1 MINKF
6 YIKYFISII
15 IPTYKRNEKL
25 KELISTL
32 VSQVTKEIKIEI
44 IIIGNKKIKLNSV
57 NHLILKKNIRLKSIL
72 IKKNSN
78 AIKRNIGLKYARG
91 SNLILID
98 DDCIP
103 EKNFI
108 KDYIKLFKKIEDKD
122 ILCGSVKYLKAKVKK
137 ENFTRYRQSRHFV
150 INTYK
155 INKKNHLS
163 AKKIVTMNMGMKNSK
178 LLKRTKY
185 FNEKFGGYGFEDYEF
200 GYRLIK
206 QGFNFIPSKPI
217 VYHLDDRN
225 YRDYLR
231 KIYFLSR
238 YSVSK
243 LQKINYES
251 WKDTIYFKIENN
263 LLVNFLSKIKVIN
276 LLFENLEKFIEFIER
291 NNFLYLP
298 KLYRF
303 GIFLSYCRGYYDR
316 KVVRNYKNYDW
327 YK

>member
-1 MINKF
+1 MIRKSSG
-6 YIKYFISII
+6 KCLISII
-15 IPTYKRNEKL
+15 IPTYKRNKKL
-25 KELISTL
+25 KELINSL
-32 VSQVTKEIKIEI
+32 IEQAPKEIKIEI
-44 IIIGNKKIKLNSV
+44 IIIGNKKINFKSS
-57 NHLILKKNIRLKSIL
+57 NHLILKKNIKLKSIL

-78 AIKRNIGLKYARG
+78 AIKRNIGLKFARG

-98 DDCIP
+98 DDCLP

-108 KDYIKLFKKIEDKD
+108 KNYIQLFKKIKDRD
-122 ILCGSVKYLKAKVKK
+122 ILCGSVKYLKTKVKK
-137 ENFTRYRQSRHFV
+137 ENFTRYRQSRHFI
-150 INTYK
+150 INTNNL
-155 INKKNHLS
+155 NKKNYLS
-163 AKKIVTMNMGMKNSK
+163 AKQIVTMNMGMKNSK

-206 QGFNFIPSKPI
+206 QGFKFIASKPV
-217 VYHLDDRN
+217 VYHLDERN
-225 YRDYLR
+225 YKEYLG

-243 LQKINYES
+243 LKAINHDS

-263 LLVNFLSKIKVIN
+263 LIVNFLSKVKLIN
-276 LLFENLEKFIEFIER
+276 VFFENFEKLIEFIEK
-291 NNFLYLP
+291 NIFLYLP

-316 KVVRNYKNYDW
+316 KVIRNYKNYEW